1 MNANQELAIEQL
13 KAIESE
19 DKGNFEILKVDE
31 LKVNTDYI
39 FVNISIPTK
48 LYEKCTDG
56 FNFRPRERM
65 TILIHSDFPY
75 TIPLTYFFD
84 YRYMGKPHVQWG
96 KKLCLYQAPDVEWD
110 PADGMFGYISR
121 LDLFLKMASLNQLDL
136 DDAPLH
142 PPVAYLSAKIDY
154 KIIPNKN
161 TPSFEGDFWLG
172 AAELI
177 KLNKNSFIVNN
188 WSNANNI
195 VKNNYNAAVILSNKE
210 MPFEYPESL
219 SKLLFLLKKNGLDII
234 KCIQHL
240 QLVASKNKSGKSLI
254 IIIGTPMRGPI
265 INRKQHLLAWYIN
278 IKATRDLLGFKKIT
292 KNSSSTSKQV
302 SFSKFVNYAEK
313 SDVQWCQILENRE
326 EIIVPRDKNSPASY
340 LRNKTLELWG
350 CGAIGSHIAE
360 FIVRVKPKKL
370 NIYDYGIVKP
380 GLLSRQLFN
389 ENDIGENKAKALGNR
404 INKIYSQLHKVEIE
418 SHNLNVLS
426 LLDGKQVESSRIIID
441 TTASKKVLRKIDG
454 ELLNRNLKG
463 KILSIV
469 IDSKAMRGMIVIR
482 SEKSNSGIIDI
493 IRRSHRVLC
502 ENNNEQWLSAF
513 FPKEMDNSNSLIQ
526 PEPGCSDPT
535 FYGSETDLSTISG
548 LMLNC
553 ISRNLFDNNNLSKC
567 IFISQNIIKNSEE
580 KFFEISVPDYTDNL
594 YIDDPVNNYKIFIN
608 QNAYDN
614 IIKIIGEE
622 NKNRNQPLE
631 TGGLIFGEWNDLNK
645 VLYVDDVSGPPKD
658 SKSSKNFFECGIEG
672 TKEYNEAI
680 KKKYRNSSYFVGLW
694 HSHPFG
700 NKNFSST
707 DKVSMK
713 VVVTKLSPPKSLL
726 LIVAY
731 NNKKINLGGYVFNK
745 SQFFN

>member
-1 MNANQELAIEQL
+1 MNTNQEFAIEQL

-19 DKGNFEILKVDE
+19 DKGNFEILKIDE

-65 TILIHSDFPY
+65 TILIHTDFPY
-75 TIPLTYFFD
+75 TIPSTYFSD
-84 YRYMGKPHVQWG
+84 YRYIGKPHVQWG
-96 KKLCLYQAPDVEWD
+96 KKICLYQAPDVEWD

-121 LDLFLKMASLNQLDL
+121 LDLFLKKASLNQLDL

-172 AAELI
+172 ATELI
-177 KLNKNSFIVNN
+177 KLNKESLIISD
-188 WSNANNI
+188 WKDLKQIKKSAL
-195 VKNNYNAAVILSNKE
+195 NAAAILMKKD
-210 MPFEYPESL
+210 MPFEYPSSL
-219 SKLLFLLKKNGLDII
+219 SHLIFLLEKNGLDIV
-234 KCIQHL
+234 KCIKHL
-240 QLVASKNKSGKSLI
+240 QLVAEKNKSTNPLI
-254 IIIGTPMRGPI
+254 IIIGTPMRGPT

-278 IKATRDLLGFKKIT
+278 IKATRYLLGFSNIKRNI
-292 KNSSSTSKQV
+292 NSIGRNINLE
-302 SFSKFVNYAEK
+302 KFIEYAQK
-313 SDVQWCQILENRE
+313 SEVQWCQILENRE
-326 EIIVPRDKNSPASY
+326 EIIIPRDNNSPTTY
-340 LRNKTLELWG
+340 FRNKTIDLWG
-350 CGAIGSHIAE
+350 CGAVGSHIAE
-360 FIVRVKPKKL
+360 FLVRVKPKKL
-370 NIYDYGIVKP
+370 NIFDNGIVKP

-404 INKIYSQLHKVEIE
+404 INKIYSHLHKVEIQ
-418 SHNLNVLS
+418 SYNLNILS
-426 LLDGKQVESSRIIID
+426 LLDEKQMENSRIIID
-441 TTASKKVLRKIDG
+441 TTASKKVLRKLDG
-454 ELLNRNLKG
+454 ELLNRKLKG

-469 IDSKAMRGMIVIR
+469 IDSKAMRGMIVIKAD
-482 SEKSNSGIIDI
+482 KSNCGIIDI

-513 FPKEMDNSNSLIQ
+513 FPKQMDNSDSLIQ

-535 FYGSETDLSTISG
+535 FYGSETDLSTLSG

-553 ISRNLFDNNNLSKC
+553 ISRNLFDDNNLSKC
-567 IFISQNIIKNSEE
+567 IFVSQNIIETSEE
-580 KFFEISVPDYTDNL
+580 KYFETLVPEYKDYLCT
-594 YIDDPVNNYKIFIN
+594 DDPINNYKIFIN
-608 QNAYDN
+608 EEAYKK
-614 IIKIIGEE
+614 IIKIIEKE
-622 NKNRNQPLE
+622 NKNRHYPLE
-631 TGGLIFGEWNDLNK
+631 TGGLIFGGWDDLNK
-645 VLYVDDVSGPPKD
+645 VLYVDEVSGPPKD
-658 SKSSKNFFECGIEG
+658 SKSSKNYFECGIEG
-672 TKEYNEAI
+672 TKEYNEVI

-700 NKNFSST
+700 DKGFSNT

-726 LIVAY
+726 LIIAY
-731 NNKKINLGGYVFNK
+731 NNKNINLGGYVFNK
-745 SQFFN
+745 SQFF